1 MLNMNT
7 WLIILLNSILLFF
20 VTIVIGKYI
29 KKKPLSRAT
38 PFDFISYT
46 VISIIITLTSLNLI
60 DNISFGLIALGVW
73 VLFPIALDYLSMKS
87 KWVYNV
93 LHGKERVL
101 VKNGKVMEDNI
112 SKERITGQEFLQEMR
127 SKKAFNLADV
137 EFAVMET
144 TGDINVSLKADKN
157 PVTSFDL
164 GKKVAPKTEPQ
175 TVILDGNILNEGLT
189 NAGLNHGWLKTQL
202 QNKGVA
208 LENVFIGQVDSSGD
222 LYVDLFDDMIQVPK
236 AQIKEML
243 YASIQKS
250 QADLMSFSLDC
261 DDNDAK
267 KMYSENAKKLYNIL
281 KKLEPYLL
289 R

>member
-1 MLNMNT
+1 MNS
-7 WLIILLNSILLFF
+7 WLIILFNSIVLFF
-20 VTIVIGKYI
+20 LALVITKYM
-29 KKKPLSRAT
+29 KKKTLSRAT
-38 PFDFISYT
+38 PFDFISYA
-46 VISIIITLTSLNLI
+46 VIAIIITLTSLNLV
-60 DNISFGLIALGVW
+60 DNLYFGLITLAVWALM
-73 VLFPIALDYLSMKS
+73 PIILDYASMRS
-87 KWVYNV
+87 KWIYN
-93 LHGKERVL
+93 LIHGKERVL
-101 VKNGKVMEDNI
+101 IKNGKIMEDNL

-144 TGDINVSLKADKN
+144 TGDINVSLKADKK
-157 PVTSFDL
+157 PITPYDL
-164 GKKVAPKTEPQ
+164 GKQIGPKTEPQ

-189 NAGLNHGWLKTQL
+189 NAGLNRGWLTTQL
-202 QNKGVA
+202 EIKGVD
-208 LENVFIGQVDSSGD
+208 LKNVFLGQVDSSGD

-236 AQIKEML
+236 TQVKEML

-261 DDNDAK
+261 NSKEAK
-267 KMYSENAKKLYNIL
+267 TMYSQSAEKLEKVM

>member
-1 MLNMNT
+1 MNT
-7 WLIILLNSILLFF
+7 WLILLFNSIILFF
-20 VTIVIGKYI
+20 FTLVITKYM

-38 PFDFISYT
+38 PFDFISYA
-46 VISIIITLTSLNLI
+46 VIAIIITLISLNI
-60 DNISFGLIALGVW
+60 IENIYFGLITLAVW
-73 VLFPIALDYLSMKS
+73 VLVPLILDYASMRS
-87 KWVYNV
+87 KWIYNV

-101 VKNGKVMEDNI
+101 VKNGKIMEDNL
-112 SKERITGQEFLQEMR
+112 SKERLTGQEFLREMR
-127 SKKAFNLADV
+127 FKKAFNLADV

-144 TGDINVSLKADKN
+144 TGDINVSLKADKT
-157 PVTSFDL
+157 PVTSYDL

-189 NAGLNHGWLKTQL
+189 NAGLNHGWLTTQL
-202 QNKGVA
+202 EIKGVS
-208 LENVFIGQVDSSGD
+208 LENVFLGQVDSSGD

-236 AQIKEML
+236 TQVKEML

-250 QADLMSFSLDC
+250 QADLITFSLDT
-261 DDNDAK
+261 DDKKVKAMYLKDA
-267 KMYSENAKKLYNIL
+267 EKLEKIS